1 MDELNRIKMNDK
13 LLEKRLLQMVEEDLG
28 PCDVTTVFTPDRK
41 VKAEIVAKEEGI
53 VSGVSELSA
62 LFRLFSI
69 KAQPLLSDGQKVKKK
84 QRIFLLEGRSKDI
97 LVVERTAVNI
107 ISRMSGI
114 ATLTKKYVDKAASAN
129 PKARV
134 AATRKTTPMFGFFE
148 KKAVMAGGGDTH
160 RLGLYDLVLIKDNH
174 LRLFGDNAASALK
187 AARRE
192 TSFSHKIEIEIKKEK
207 DAYIAAE
214 YGADIVMLDNMTV
227 SEVKKIVS
235 GLEKRGLRSKVL
247 LEVSGGIDLENI
259 GEYAKTG
266 VDILSVG
273 RITHSAP
280 ALDMSL
286 EIL

>member
-1 MDELNRIKMNDK
+1 MNEK
-13 LLEKRLLQMVEEDLG
+13 LLEKRLLQMVEEDVG
-28 PCDVTTVFTPDRK
+28 PCDVTTIFSPDKK

-53 VSGVSELSA
+53 ISGVSELST

-84 QRIFLLEGRSKDI
+84 QKIFLLEGRSKDI

-114 ATLTKKYVDKAASAN
+114 ATLTKKYVDKAASVN
-129 PKARV
+129 PKVRI

-148 KKAVMAGGGDTH
+148 KKAALAGGADTH

-174 LRLFGDNAASALK
+174 LRLFRDNPASALK
-187 AARRE
+187 TARRE
-192 TSFSHKIEIEIKKEK
+192 TSFSHKIEIEVKKAE

-214 YGADIVMLDNMTV
+214 YGADIVMLDNMPA

-247 LEVSGGIDLENI
+247 LEVSGRIDLKNI
-259 GEYAKTG
+259 EEYAKTG
-266 VDILSVG
+266 ADVLSIG

-280 ALDMSL
+280 ALDISL